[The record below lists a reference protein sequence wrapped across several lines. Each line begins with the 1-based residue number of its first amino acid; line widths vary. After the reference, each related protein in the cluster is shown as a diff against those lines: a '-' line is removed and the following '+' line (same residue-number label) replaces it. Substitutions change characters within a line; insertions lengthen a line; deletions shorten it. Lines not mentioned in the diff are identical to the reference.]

1 MRSSFLKTLAFVTAA
16 SLCLGV
22 SGLAW
27 AQQPAAPQPATPAPR
42 VLKMQSTWPAGG
54 TLQENFKLFAERV
67 DKLTGGALK
76 IETMAGGQVV
86 PQWSLGTIYKGMF
99 DFMWIQ
105 CACILLVLYVPSIAL
120 WLPTTLTAQ
129 ATIERM
135 APSSAEDAAT
145 ENAQGKD
152 SLEEE
157 YGSETPKEEGA
168 ATEDKDD
175 Q

>member
-1 MRSSFLKTLAFVTAA
+1 
-16 SLCLGV
+16 
-22 SGLAW
+22 
-27 AQQPAAPQPATPAPR
+27 
-42 VLKMQSTWPAGG
+42 
-54 TLQENFKLFAERV
+54 
-67 DKLTGGALK
+67 
-76 IETMAGGQVV
+76 
-86 PQWSLGTIYKGMF
+86 MF

-105 CACILLVLYVPSIAL
+105 CVCIVLVLSVPSIAL

-145 ENAQGKD
+145 ESAQGKD
-152 SLEEE
+152 ALEEE

-168 ATEDKDD
+168 AAEDTHD